1 MRTIAV
7 VTVGRADYGCLRPV
21 LQAIQG
27 ASGLSLRLLAAG
39 MHLEPAF
46 GMTVKAIEAD
56 GFEVVERIPM
66 QLSSDSPDAIAHS
79 IGLGVSGFGRA
90 YARLC
95 PDLLLVLGDRFE
107 THAAVAAAVPFRL
120 PVAHV
125 HGGELTAG
133 AFDDALRHA
142 ITKLSHL
149 HFTSTDDAARRVMQ
163 MGEEPWRVT
172 VSGAPSL
179 DQLRS
184 IRLLSVAELER
195 IVGLRFT
202 VPPLLVTYHPEML
215 ASEQTEAHVEELV
228 AALRQVDRPIIIT
241 LPNADPYGRLIRQ
254 RLEQFVG
261 RHPSACVID
270 NLHPQAYVSVMA
282 VAAAMVGNSSSG
294 LIEAPSLH
302 LPVVNV
308 GARQAGRLRA
318 GNVIDVTPHRDEII
332 AGIRRAVDPS
342 FRASLHDLVNP
353 YGDGHAAERI
363 VRVLSEVSLG
373 QRLLVKRFDDA
384 PAMAEQP

>member
-1 MRTIAV
+1 MRTIVV

-27 ASGLSLRLLAAG
+27 APELSLRLLAAG

-66 QLSSDSPDAIAHS
+66 QLSSDSPDAMANS

-107 THAAVAAAVPFRL
+107 THAAVMAAVPFRL

-215 ASEQTEAHVEELV
+215 ASEQTEAHVEELI
-228 AALRQVDRPIIIT
+228 AALRQIDRPIIIT
-241 LPNADPYGRLIRQ
+241 LPNADPGGWLIRQ
-254 RLEQFVG
+254 GLERFAG

-282 VAAAMVGNSSSG
+282 VAGAMVGNSSSG

-308 GARQAGRLRA
+308 GARQDGRLRA
-318 GNVIDVTPHRDEII
+318 GNVIDVAPHRDEII
-332 AGIRRAVDPS
+332 AGILRAIDPS
-342 FRASLHDLVNP
+342 FRESLQSLVNP
-353 YGDGHAAERI
+353 YGDGHAAERV